1 MNSDDRKLRMMAKR
15 EDMHLPEG
23 YDDNLKNT
31 LNLLPETE
39 GKQLRSHTGRWV
51 SIAVAA
57 ALALFVILPNT
68 SMSVAYAMSNLPVI
82 GPVVQVVTFRTY
94 EYDDGHSSASVD
106 VPQIEDGSEAAALI
120 NASVDDYTNML
131 IEKFKAQK
139 EETGEGYLGLDIT
152 YNVVTDSDDWFTL
165 QIAVLEVQASGYE
178 YNVYYN
184 VDKTTGQ
191 IVELKDLF
199 KDDSDWASV
208 LNTEIL
214 NQMQEKQNLD
224 EGIMYFPEDFTG
236 VTDDQDYYFN
246 SDGELVIPF
255 DEYEIAPGAMG
266 CPEFVIPQELI
277 QDMTA

>member
-23 YDDNLKNT
+23 YDNNLKNT
-31 LNLLPETE
+31 LNLLPEAE
-39 GKQLRSHTGRWV
+39 GEQLRSHTGRWV
-51 SIAVAA
+51 SVAVAA
-57 ALALFVILPNT
+57 ALALFIILPNT
-68 SMSVAYAMSNLPVI
+68 SMSVAYAMGNLPVI
-82 GPVVQVVTFRTY
+82 GPIVQVVTFRTY

-106 VPQIEDGSEAAALI
+106 VPEIKDESEAASLI

-131 IEKFKAQK
+131 IEKFKEQK
-139 EETGEGYLGLDIT
+139 EEIGEGYLGLDIT

-165 QIAVLEVQASGYE
+165 QVAVLEVQASGYE

-191 IVELKDLF
+191 IIELKDLF

-214 NQMQEKQNLD
+214 NQMQEKQNPD
-224 EGIMYFPEDFTG
+224 EGIMYFPDDFTG
-236 VTDDQDYYFN
+236 ITDDQDYYFS

-255 DEYEIAPGAMG
+255 DEYEIAPGSMG
-266 CPEFVIPQELI
+266 CPEFTIPQELI
-277 QDMTA
+277 QDLMA

>member
-23 YDDNLKNT
+23 YDNNLRNT
-31 LNLLPETE
+31 LNLLPEAE
-39 GKQLRSHTGRWV
+39 GEQLRHHTGRWV
-51 SIAVAA
+51 SVAVAT
-57 ALALFVILPNT
+57 ALALFIILPNT
-68 SMSVAYAMSNLPVI
+68 SMSVAYAMGNLPII
-82 GPVVQVVTFRTY
+82 GPIVQVVTFRTY

-106 VPQIEDGSEAAALI
+106 VPEIKDESEAASLI

-131 IEKFKAQK
+131 IEKFKEQK
-139 EETGEGYLGLDIT
+139 EEIGEGYLGLDIT

-165 QIAVLEVQASGYE
+165 QVAVLEVQASGYE

-191 IVELKDLF
+191 IIELKDLF

-214 NQMQEKQNLD
+214 NQMQEKQNPD
-224 EGIMYFPEDFTG
+224 EGIMYFPDDFTG
-236 VTDDQDYYFN
+236 VTDDQDYYFS

-255 DEYEIAPGAMG
+255 DEYEIAPGSMG
-266 CPEFVIPQELI
+266 CPEFTIPQALI
-277 QDMTA
+277 QDLMA